1 MKVWKIIVLSKW
13 VICRFHVNLLGCIPH
28 TTDIVSAHIT
38 TATPTPPAATTN
50 GYSDR
55 EVSFGLSLRS
65 NPVTKKYPWR
75 AFATLPWQSSPAS
88 PAGATKN
95 RSTSW
100 LALRGVL
107 GTLMVKLLFVALYFL
122 LSHTN
127 IMFHIVLPRIENSTT
142 QWSQCSTVM
151 NSLAR
156 AAAAVESLSP
166 LSSIWWGMCTEHKE
180 HLFGAFLQCNLKANV
195 KCPNRRSMVSDNQI
209 ISK

>member
-1 MKVWKIIVLSKW
+1 M
-13 VICRFHVNLLGCIPH
+13 
-28 TTDIVSAHIT
+28 
-38 TATPTPPAATTN
+38 ATPTARCRSAWASGPI
-50 GYSDR
+50 
-55 EVSFGLSLRS
+55 LSQKNTHGVPLRHSHS
-65 NPVTKKYPWR
+65 NLLLPVLLGQQKM
-75 AFATLPWQSSPAS
+75 
-88 PAGATKN
+88 G
-95 RSTSW
+95 STSW

-107 GTLMVKLLFVALYFL
+107 GTLMVKLLFLALYFL
-122 LSHTN
+122 LSHTD